1 MRSSTRRLATYLRGI
16 PVAIAA
22 TLGIAALL
30 VVGVRVGTS
39 AAAAPFTWSQAIAVS
54 ATPPNAGN
62 EPKALFDW
70 GACPTVGSCSGVGA
84 YTDKS
89 GNEEAMAATRTN
101 GSWGPAVEIALPV
114 GAATSGQ
121 VARFGFAQPTV
132 MCTGP
137 GACVAVGH
145 YITEGGGERAM
156 VVTETGGVWGAA
168 SEIKLPAN
176 AAATSPEPRL
186 HAITCPALGSCV
198 AGGEY
203 RNEAGGREPM
213 VVVETGGVWGQA
225 SAITPPANVESNPA
239 SGLESVACSAVGSC
253 IAIGEYADSS
263 TNTQEA
269 MVVVETGGSWGQA
282 SQLALPANAGSK
294 PESVLDSAVCV
305 ASGPCVA
312 VGKYTDSFGNR
323 EAMVAEE
330 SGGVWG
336 RASEIALP
344 ANAASNPKVGFGLA
358 QYPIACPASGACV
371 ITAKYT
377 DSSGDEEA
385 MVIEES
391 GGLWGQAS
399 EIALPANAAGNP
411 YATLDPACAASGS
424 CVLVGAYT
432 DEGGD
437 REAMFAE
444 GASGVWGQA
453 SEIAAP
459 VNAETNPGVIFGA
472 VQCPA
477 LGSCVAFGEYT
488 NQAGATRD
496 MEVTGMTAP
505 ENTLAPIVGG
515 TAKVGQTLT
524 CSEGTWTASLT
535 SYAYKWL
542 RDGMAI
548 GGAESSTYTV
558 IAADEGH
565 SISCEVTATNA
576 LGAKST
582 ASSNSAAVH
591 EEAREKREAEE
602 AAATKKRQEEEA
614 ALAAKKHQEQA
625 KIAATSNVSLAASVI
640 RFQSNGRGSVKLTC
654 TGTAA
659 CAGKLTLTVKGKA
672 KKGKK
677 AKAETIGTAA
687 FSIPAGKSG
696 VVTIT
701 LTAAGRLLLKA
712 GHGRLSASLTI
723 VKSFPSPTSTER
735 ESVQLVQKKA
745 TKGKKRKR

>member
-1 MRSSTRRLATYLRGI
+1 MRSSTRRLAAYLRGI

-39 AAAAPFTWSQAIAVS
+39 AAAVPLTWSQAIAVS
-54 ATPPNAGN
+54 AIPPNAGN

-70 GACPTVGSCSGVGA
+70 GACPTVGSCAGVGT

-89 GNEEAMAATRTN
+89 GNKEAMAATRTN
-101 GSWGPAVEIALPV
+101 GSWGQAVEIALPA

-121 VARFGFAQPTV
+121 TAGFGLAEATV
-132 MCTGP
+132 TCIGP

-145 YITEGGGERAM
+145 YVKEGGGEEAM
-156 VVTETGGVWGAA
+156 AVTETSGVWGMASEIKSPANAASNPEALLHWVACPALGSCVAVGTYTNNGGHREAMVAVETSGSWGSA

-176 AAATSPEPRL
+176 AA
-186 HAITCPALGSCV
+186 
-198 AGGEY
+198 
-203 RNEAGGREPM
+203 
-213 VVVETGGVWGQA
+213 
-225 SAITPPANVESNPA
+225 SNPT
-239 SGLESVACSAVGSC
+239 SRLWSVACSAVGSC
-253 IAIGEYADSS
+253 IAIGEYSDET
-263 TNTQEA
+263 TNAEEA
-269 MVVVETGGSWGQA
+269 MVVAETGGKWDQA
-282 SQLALPANAGSK
+282 SQIALPANAKSATRSFLN
-294 PESVLDSAVCV
+294 SVVCV

-312 VGKYTDSFGNR
+312 DGTYTDGAGGE

-330 SGGVWG
+330 MGG
-336 RASEIALP
+336 A
-344 ANAASNPKVGFGLA
+344 
-358 QYPIACPASGACV
+358 
-371 ITAKYT
+371 
-377 DSSGDEEA
+377 
-385 MVIEES
+385 
-391 GGLWGQAS
+391 WGQAS
-399 EIALPANAAGNP
+399 EIAPPAHAASNP
-411 YATLDPACAASGS
+411 NTTLNPACAASGS

-432 DEGGD
+432 DEGGG

-444 GASGVWGQA
+444 GASGVWGRA

-459 VNAETNPGVIFGA
+459 VNAGTNPGVIFGE

-505 ENTLAPIVGG
+505 ENTLAPIVSG
-515 TAKVGQTLT
+515 TAKVGQALT
-524 CSEGTWTASLT
+524 CSEGTWTGSPT

-576 LGAKST
+576 LGPKST
-582 ASSNSAAVH
+582 ASSNSAAIH
-591 EEAREKREAEE
+591 EEVREKREAEE

-625 KIAATSNVSLAASVI
+625 KIAATSSVSLAASVI
-640 RFQSNGRGSVKLTC
+640 RFQSNGRGSVKLSC

-723 VKSFPSPTSTER
+723 VKSSPSPTSTER